1 MSCLFSIVTPR
12 VCQSIEETKLK
23 RPPDPRQR
31 FDDIDLLAR
40 REITLEWFC
49 AKTERPCLQHHP
61 PQRRST
67 TIHLGVL
74 HIPAS
79 SKCKDMTN
87 PNYQVD
93 RPMYLHIRVCARK
106 PDFQGVWMH
115 LVHALRAVN
124 PIAWGY
130 TFGSFPLIPRGWI
143 IALFRGPMVNT

>member
-1 MSCLFSIVTPR
+1 MSRLFSIVTPC

-23 RPPDPRQR
+23 RPPSPRQR

-49 AKTERPCLQHHP
+49 AKTKRPRLQHHP

-79 SKCKDMTN
+79 SKFKDITN
-87 PNYQVD
+87 PNHQVD
-93 RPMYLHIRVCARK
+93 RRMYLHVRMCARK

-124 PIAWGY
+124 PVAWGY
-130 TFGSFPLIPRGWI
+130 SIPLIPRGWI
-143 IALFRGPMVNT
+143 IDLFRESMVNT